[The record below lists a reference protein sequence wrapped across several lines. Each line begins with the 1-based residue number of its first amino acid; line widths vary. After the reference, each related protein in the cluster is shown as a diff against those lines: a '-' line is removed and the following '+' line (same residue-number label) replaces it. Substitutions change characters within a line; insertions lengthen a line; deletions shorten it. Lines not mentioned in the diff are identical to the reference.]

1 MSAGPG
7 GAAPFSVQRCPAARQ
22 LDRRARAQ
30 VVLNSLY
37 KQTALQGRFPCNMV
51 ALVAGTPQ
59 TLTLKQFL
67 QHFLAFRCDVV
78 GRRARCAGGGGC
90 HAHMHH

>member
-1 MSAGPG
+1 MQTVLVHVN
-7 GAAPFSVQRCPAARQ
+7 GAC
-22 LDRRARAQ
+22 RAQ

-51 ALVAGTPQ
+51 ALVGGTPQ

-67 QHFLAFRCDVV
+67 QHFLDFRCEVV
-78 GRRARCAGGGGC
+78 GRRARCALINSAC
-90 HAHMHH
+90 HSMRWGNVPYC

>member
-1 MSAGPG
+1 MQTVLVHVN
-7 GAAPFSVQRCPAARQ
+7 GAC
-22 LDRRARAQ
+22 RAQ

-51 ALVAGTPQ
+51 ALVGGTPQ

-67 QHFLAFRCDVV
+67 QHFLDFRCEVV
-78 GRRARCAGGGGC
+78 GRRARCVLIGAC
-90 HAHMHH
+90 HSMCWGNVPYC